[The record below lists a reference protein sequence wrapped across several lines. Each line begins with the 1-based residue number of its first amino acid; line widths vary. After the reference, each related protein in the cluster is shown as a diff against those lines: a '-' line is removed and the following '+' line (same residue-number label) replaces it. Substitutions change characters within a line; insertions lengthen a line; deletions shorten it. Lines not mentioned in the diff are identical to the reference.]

1 MSSEKRNDTT
11 EWQLVE
17 IKSYE
22 TNDDER
28 FEDRGTSLFGK
39 FSIQKGQPH
48 LPETY
53 LIKFSRFLQYLCK
66 IL

>member
-28 FEDRGTSLFGK
+28 FYLGTSLFGK

-48 LPETY
+48 LPEAY
-53 LIKFSRFLQYLCK
+53 LIKYSIFLQYLCK